1 MHFRLERLRR
11 LRAGAHSKL
20 GGKSSR
26 NSSRNEAERAALQ
39 AETQEYFELFKSHVL
54 ANRQIANDDM
64 RRQAFVGVDAL
75 KRELVD
81 EICDEKTAY
90 NKLKILTTC

>member
-1 MHFRLERLRR
+1 MRNF
-11 LRAGAHSKL
+11 
-20 GGKSSR
+20 R

-64 RRQAFVGVDAL
+64 RGQAFVGVEAL
-75 KRELVD
+75 KRGLVD
-81 EICDEKTAY
+81 EICEEKTAY